1 MNMKVQLI
9 GIALIVFSVFCA
21 VVHAAHLAEFFIVGL
36 VSAILGLILCFVGLC
51 MTGSKEEDKEKKADN
66 NKLGQASKNN
76 NENNVK

>member
-51 MTGSKEEDKEKKADN
+51 MTGSKEEDKEKKQIIIS
-66 NKLGQASKNN
+66 L
-76 NENNVK
+76 VKPRKMIMKIM